1 LKVAELRDWA
11 KFHRTF
17 HVPAYLPVVLADE
30 AEVSLTGKTK
40 KADMVEAISAHLE
53 QNATGKKSKK

>member
-1 LKVAELRDWA
+1 MKVAELRDWA
-11 KFHRTF
+11 KFHRKS
-17 HVPAYLPVVLADE
+17 HVPTAVSADE

-40 KADMVEAISAHLE
+40 KADMIEAISAHLE

>member
-11 KFHRTF
+11 KFHREF
-17 HVPAYLPVVLADE
+17 HVPPGLVADE

>member
-1 LKVAELRDWA
+1 MKVAELRDWA
-11 KFHRTF
+11 KFHRKF
-17 HVPAYLPVVLADE
+17 HVSPVVSADE

>member
-17 HVPAYLPVVLADE
+17 HVPPGMLADD
-30 AEVSLTGKTK
+30 AEVPLTGKTK

>member
-1 LKVAELRDWA
+1 MAELRDWA
-11 KFHRTF
+11 KFHRAF
-17 HVPAYLPVVLADE
+17 HVPPGMLADE

>member
-11 KFHRTF
+11 KFHRKR
-17 HVPAYLPVVLADE
+17 HVPPGVLADK

-40 KADMVEAISAHLE
+40 KADMIEAISAHLE

>member
-1 LKVAELRDWA
+1 LKVAELREWA
-11 KFHRTF
+11 KFHRKPR
-17 HVPAYLPVVLADE
+17 VPPVILANE

-40 KADMVEAISAHLE
+40 KADMIEAISAHLE